1 MPAIKVFEFAQRIKD
16 YVRIGLNHTNWIV
29 DSILVFYSTRSKQTK
44 FGYKV
49 VPLYVGVV
57 AYDTAENR
65 TTNCRIQFDDLCTIV
80 APSTGHSIPYI
91 SVSTGA
97 KDNRAI
103 FDTGITYLKID
114 CTKTG
119 TYNGYPCI
127 KHFTVRADNKPHFDK
142 LNETV
147 IGKIKERLEIYN
159 TDRMHKMELQFQE
172 LIDEDE
178 TTGAVNPLRHC

>member
-1 MPAIKVFEFAQRIKD
+1 MPAIKVFDFAQRIKD
-16 YVRIGLNHTNWIV
+16 YVRIGLSHTNWIV

-97 KDNRAI
+97 KDNRTI
-103 FDTGITYLKID
+103 FDRGNLYFDTTYFKIHTF
-114 CTKTG
+114 CS
-119 TYNGYPCI
+119 GYVQIDFGHPGSPS
-127 KHFTVRADNKPHFDK
+127 KVLGSRP
-142 LNETV
+142 V
-147 IGKIKERLEIYN
+147 IL
-159 TDRMHKMELQFQE
+159 
-172 LIDEDE
+172 
-178 TTGAVNPLRHC
+178 

>member
-1 MPAIKVFEFAQRIKD
+1 MPAIKVFEFAQKIKD
-16 YVRIGLNHTNWIV
+16 YVRIGLNHTTWIV

-49 VPLYVGVV
+49 VPLYVGVI

-65 TTNCRIQFDDLCTIV
+65 TTNCRINFDDLCTIV

-91 SVSTGA
+91 SVYTGA
-97 KDNRAI
+97 NNNREI

-119 TYNGYPCI
+119 TYKGHPCVN
-127 KHFTVRADNKPHFDK
+127 HSTVRVDNKPHFDK

-159 TDRMHKMELQFQE
+159 TDRMHEMELHFKE
-172 LIDEDE
+172 LIDDVE
-178 TTGAVNPLRHC
+178 TPPAVNTLRH

>member
-49 VPLYVGVV
+49 VPLYVGVI

-103 FDTGITYLKID
+103 FETGITYLKID
-114 CTKTG
+114 CAKTG
-119 TYNGYPCI
+119 IIMDIHILNTSPCALI
-127 KHFTVRADNKPHFDK
+127 INPISINLMKPLSVR
-142 LNETV
+142 
-147 IGKIKERLEIYN
+147 
-159 TDRMHKMELQFQE
+159 
-172 LIDEDE
+172 
-178 TTGAVNPLRHC
+178 LRSV